1 MYKNRILLMMTLA
14 TINMIACGAQSDK
27 SDGPAELAKARYC
40 LNCHA
45 VNAKIVGPSYQSVAA
60 KYAGQQ
66 GVEEKLVRKVL
77 QGGSG
82 VWGPVS
88 MPPNTQVTEAE
99 AHILVK
105 WVLSQ
110 K

>member
-1 MYKNRILLMMTLA
+1 MCRQLLATLFTSLTLA
-14 TINMIACGAQSDK
+14 ACGSQVDGG
-27 SDGPAELAKARYC
+27 GPAELAKAKYC

-45 VNAKIVGPSYQSVAA
+45 INAKVVGPSYQSVAA
-60 KYAGQQ
+60 KYAGQE
-66 GVEEKLVRKVL
+66 GAEDKLVQKVL

-82 VWGPVS
+82 VWGTVP
-88 MPPNTQVTEAE
+88 MPPNTQVTQEQ